1 MITTLRMTSQQ
12 LLRPRFD
19 RPKDLVAWMGAI
31 QAQEYTMAKWAI
43 GVRLQ
48 SGTLR
53 AVEEAL
59 AKGEIIRTHLL
70 RPTWH
75 FVTAEDLP
83 WIQQLCG
90 PRIRAAYQSYARNLG
105 ITEEL
110 YLTCNRLIE
119 QLIREKG
126 HLTKL
131 EIGTGL
137 AEKGISFMPP
147 HLNCFLFRAE
157 TDAIVCSGID
167 KNNKATYALWDERI
181 PSTPPVTKEEA
192 LAKLATRYFQ
202 SHSPATLQDF
212 TWWSG
217 LSVTEA
223 RQAIGC
229 IEDELMLEPFGSAS
243 FYIHKSCRSTY
254 SDTPSASNAVF
265 HFLPSYDEYLISYKD
280 RSMAIDPVHYPKAF
294 NRYGLF
300 YPVILYK
307 GQIVGNWNKAVKK
320 GTVTVQTSFF
330 QEKLR
335 IPVAL
340 VKAAEHRYKT
350 FIGE

>member
-1 MITTLRMTSQQ
+1 MIPTIRMASQQ

-19 RPKDLVAWMGAI
+19 CPKDLVAWMGAI

-43 GVRLQ
+43 GIRLK
-48 SGTLR
+48 SATLR

-59 AKGEIIRTHLL
+59 VKGEIIRTHLL

-83 WIQQLCG
+83 WIWQLCA

-105 ITEEL
+105 ISEEL

-119 QLIREKG
+119 QLILEKG
-126 HLTKL
+126 HLTKQ
-131 EIGTGL
+131 EIGIAL
-137 AEKGISFMPP
+137 AEKGISFTPA
-147 HLNCFLFRAE
+147 HLYCFLFRAE

-167 KNNKATYALWDERI
+167 KNSKATYALWNERI
-181 PSTPPVTKEEA
+181 PSTPHLTKEEA
-192 LAKLATRYFQ
+192 LTRLASRYFQ
-202 SHSPATLQDF
+202 SHSPASLQDF

-217 LSVTEA
+217 LSMTEA
-223 RQAIGC
+223 RKAIGC
-229 IEDELMLEPFGSAS
+229 IEDELSCEAFGAAS
-243 FYIHKSCRSTY
+243 FYIHRSCSF
-254 SDTPSASNAVF
+254 SASDALHEPDAVF

-280 RSMAIDPVHYPKAF
+280 RSRVIDPVHYPKAF
-294 NRYGLF
+294 NRYGVF

-307 GQIVGNWNKAVKK
+307 GEIVGNWNKSVKK
-320 GTVTVQTSFF
+320 GKATIQMSFF
-330 QEKLR
+330 REKVS
-335 IPVAL
+335 IPDAL
-340 VKAAEHRYKT
+340 MESAERRYRT